1 MSIPDSLD
9 KIKGK
14 INFDKTTVMYLF
26 IIVGVGIGS
35 FGLGRISVDYQK
47 TEGINLATDKI
58 NNSILSQNA
67 NSNTIVLGAQEKQQG
82 KRYVA
87 SKNGKMYYPLGC
99 SGANRIKPENE
110 VWFSTKEEAEKSG
123 FTLSTTCK

>member
-47 TEGINLATDKI
+47 TEDINLATDKI
-58 NNSILSQNA
+58 NNSILNQNT
-67 NSNTIVLGAQEKQQG
+67 NSNTIVLGAQEKQQE